1 MASSELSG
9 PFHLGFE
16 QRQQTIEFLVIFF
29 TIRNRRDKNY
39 PVCQKHYLWG
49 LCLFS
54 ACIAS
59 GFFFWL
65 REPLGFTRRRSC
77 WLVRYGVVYPGFVR
91 HSSFFSGTWET
102 NGDQSLLVH
111 LYDRAKWVLRPIRRL
126 WRKYSCFAAE
136 SSDCGR
142 FKDPY
147 AAFGGNM
154 AALERNQV
162 TVVGLK
168 THMPPL
174 AEIWLLC
181 SVSSAPVAQ
190 MKLHE
195 RWRQHL
201 VVFQNRSASS
211 KIVTASI
218 YCDEITN
225 VTDGHVSDE
234 SHMYRWSKNSI

>member
-1 MASSELSG
+1 M
-9 PFHLGFE
+9 
-16 QRQQTIEFLVIFF
+16 I
-29 TIRNRRDKNY
+29 KNI
-39 PVCQKHYLWG
+39 L
-49 LCLFS
+49 
-54 ACIAS
+54 
-59 GFFFWL
+59 
-65 REPLGFTRRRSC
+65 
-77 WLVRYGVVYPGFVR
+77 FVR
-91 HSSFFSGTWET
+91 NIIFEDYACF
-102 NGDQSLLVH
+102 LLVSP
-111 LYDRAKWVLRPIRRL
+111 LAFSSGYENLWDLPDVEAVDWSDMGLSILGLSAILR
-126 WRKYSCFAAE
+126 
-136 SSDCGR
+136 R
-142 FKDPY
+142 FPAREKRMAISHCSYICMIEQSGSKDPY

-154 AALERNQV
+154 AALQRNQV

-211 KIVTASI
+211 KIVTESI

-234 SHMYRWSKNSI
+234 SHKYRWSKNSI

>member
-1 MASSELSG
+1 MASWSELSG

-16 QRQQTIEFLVIFF
+16 QRQPTIEFLVIFF
-29 TIRNRRDKNY
+29 EIRNRCDKKY

-65 REPLGFTRRRSC
+65 REPLGLTRHRSC

-91 HSSFFSGTWET
+91 QSSSFSGTWET
-102 NGDQSLLVH
+102 NGDQSLLKSLLVH
-111 LYDRAKWVLRPIRRL
+111 LYDRAKWVLRPICRL
-126 WRKYSCFAAE
+126 WRKYGCFAAE

-142 FKDPY
+142 SKDQY
-147 AAFGGNM
+147 AACGGNM
-154 AALERNQV
+154 AALQRNQV

-195 RWRQHL
+195 CNILLYFRTGPP
-201 VVFQNRSASS
+201 VVKLSQCPYIATKSR
-211 KIVTASI
+211 
-218 YCDEITN
+218 
-225 VTDGHVSDE
+225 
-234 SHMYRWSKNSI
+234 M